1 MEIPKVIHY
10 CWFGRGEMP
19 DKEKMCIK
27 TWKKYF
33 PKYELRLWN
42 EDNFDYKQCSF
53 AKQAYENKKYAF
65 VSDYARAKLLY
76 EYGGVYLDT
85 DVQVLKP
92 FPVSVAENGFMGFER
107 RACL

>member
-42 EDNFDYKQCSF
+42 EDNF
-53 AKQAYENKKYAF
+53 E
-65 VSDYARAKLLY
+65 
-76 EYGGVYLDT
+76 
-85 DVQVLKP
+85 
-92 FPVSVAENGFMGFER
+92 
-107 RACL
+107 

>member
-76 EYGGVYLDT
+76 DYGGV
-85 DVQVLKP
+85 
-92 FPVSVAENGFMGFER
+92 F
-107 RACL
+107 